1 MAREDTGRYGF
12 LVGRSVLRIA
22 HIHPRVKRHTFSS
35 LGDVNSPQGRGFIT
49 SPMGPLGKVSSG
61 GQNRLFIRGLGRPT
75 WPSFPE
81 GAVAAGGV
89 ILITPP
95 AGVTAVSMVVGGE
108 DTSGL
113 DFV

>member
-12 LVGRSVLRIA
+12 SVGRSELRIA
-22 HIHPRVKRHTFSS
+22 HIRPRFKHHTFSS

-61 GQNRLFIRGLGRPT
+61 GRNMLFIRGLGRLT
-75 WPSFPE
+75 RPSFPE

-89 ILITPP
+89 ILIGPP
-95 AGVTAVSMVVGGE
+95 AGVTVVGMVVGGE